1 MIISRRDIL
10 KATVAS
16 GALAVGLPRLAFAEN
31 PSGLFV
37 LVFLRGACDGLN
49 LVGPAATREYA
60 EARPPELRV
69 VDAGERAGI
78 RLANGL
84 AGGDD
89 FRLHH
94 EAAGFGELYSAG
106 KLAIVHAVGLTTANR
121 SHFAA
126 QDMMDRGVARENEL
140 GAVDMG
146 WLARATHGTAFAPGL
161 PVIATSPAPAPA
173 LAGEPRAIAVP
184 DVAGAAGLPG
194 GDQTRAVLTRLTHGA
209 DDAASIATRRLLAAT
224 TTLDSKIE
232 RGGDGRPAPYANA
245 ARYDN
250 TGEAGRA
257 LQAVARLAKMEVGLS
272 VAAVDVGGWD
282 THEGQPGRF
291 NTLAGQLSRGLAAFW
306 GDIPAL
312 QARTTVVVMTEF
324 GRRFRANRSNGTD
337 HGRAGVM
344 LLLGGKVAG
353 GRMYG
358 QWPGLTSQQLE
369 QGLDLAVTTDYR
381 AVLAEALGSWGLAD
395 THAVFPGFARP
406 QPLGLIG

>member
-10 KATVAS
+10 KATIAS
-16 GALAVGLPRLAFAEN
+16 GALAAGLPRLAFGEQR
-31 PSGLFV
+31 GLFV
-37 LVFLRGACDGLN
+37 LVFLRGACDGLH
-49 LVGPAATREYA
+49 LVGPSGTREYA

-69 VDAGERAGI
+69 VDSGDRKGI
-78 RLANGL
+78 ALANGL

-94 EAAGFGELYSAG
+94 EAGALGELYGAG
-106 KLAIVHAVGLTTANR
+106 KLAIVHATGLTTANR

-126 QDMMDRGVARENEL
+126 QDMMDRGVAREGDL
-140 GAVDMG
+140 GAVGTG
-146 WLARATHGTAFAPGL
+146 WLARAIQSADLRTPL
-161 PVIATSPAPAPA
+161 PVMATSPAASPA
-173 LAGEPRAIAVP
+173 LAGEARALAVP
-184 DVAGAAGLPG
+184 DVAGATGLPG
-194 GDQTRAVLTRLTHGA
+194 GEQTRAVLARLTEGA
-209 DDAASIATRRLLAAT
+209 RDQASEATRRLLSAT
-224 TTLDSKIE
+224 AVIDRKIE
-232 RGGDGRPAPYANA
+232 RGGDGRPAPYASA
-245 ARYDN
+245 ARYEN

-257 LQAVARLAKMEVGLS
+257 LQAVARLAKLDVGLS

-291 NTLAGQLSRGLAAFW
+291 INLAGQLSRGLAAFW
-306 GDIPAL
+306 NDIAAL
-312 QARTTVVVMTEF
+312 HARTTVVVMTEF

-358 QWPGLTSQQLE
+358 RWPGLTAQQLE

-381 AVLAEALGSWGLAD
+381 TVLAEALGGWGALE
-395 THAVFPGFARP
+395 TGAVFPGYARP
-406 QPLGLIG
+406 QPLGVIG

>member
-1 MIISRRDIL
+1 MTISRRDIL
-10 KATVAS
+10 KATIAS
-16 GALAVGLPRLAFAEN
+16 GAFACGLPRLAFGDQQH
-31 PSGLFV
+31 GLFV

-49 LVGPAATREYA
+49 LVGPAGTREYA

-69 VDAGERAGI
+69 LDSGDRAGI
-78 RLANGL
+78 ALANGL

-94 EAAGFGELYSAG
+94 DAGGLGELYAAG
-106 KLAIVHAVGLTTANR
+106 RLAIVHATGLTTANR

-126 QDMMDRGVARENEL
+126 QDMMDRGVARDAEL
-140 GAVDMG
+140 GAVGTG
-146 WLARATHGTAFAPGL
+146 WLARAVRAAGLDSVL
-161 PVIATSPAPAPA
+161 PVIATSPAASPA
-173 LAGEPRAIAVP
+173 LAGEGRALAVP
-184 DVAGAAGLPG
+184 DVAGAAGLYG
-194 GDQTRAVLTRLTHGA
+194 GEQTRAVLARLTEGA
-209 DDAASIATRRLLAAT
+209 HDPFSEATRRLLSAT
-224 TTLDSKIE
+224 AVIDRRIE

-250 TGEAGRA
+250 SGESGRV
-257 LQAVARLAKMEVGLS
+257 LQTVARLAKMDVGLS
-272 VAAVDVGGWD
+272 VAAVDIGGWD

-291 NTLAGQLSRGLAAFW
+291 VNLAGQLSRGLAAFW
-306 GDIPAL
+306 NDIAAL

-344 LLLGGKVAG
+344 LLLGGRVAG

-381 AVLAEALGSWGLAD
+381 AVLAEALGGWGLAD
-395 THAVFPGFARP
+395 TQAVFPGYARP
-406 QPLGLIG
+406 QVLGVVG